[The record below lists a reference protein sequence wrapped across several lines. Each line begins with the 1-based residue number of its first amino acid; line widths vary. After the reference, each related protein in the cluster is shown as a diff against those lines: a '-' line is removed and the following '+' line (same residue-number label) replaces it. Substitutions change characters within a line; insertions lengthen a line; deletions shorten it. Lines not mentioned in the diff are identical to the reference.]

1 MLGTKHVFTE
11 TTLDTAYLWL
21 CKQRRNFPANA
32 DIWHLRF
39 HWNTI
44 RGELLQT
51 LNKQDYNF
59 MPLSVVTKADGESI
73 HLWSSQD
80 ALVLKMLAMALP
92 DALALSSLC
101 THIKGHGGLKATVN
115 DLHAALPDYRY
126 VMKTDVKGYYASIDH
141 TILLKQLDKDITDP
155 FIWRLLVQ
163 FVKRSVERGGTFKS
177 ITCGISRG
185 CPLSPVIAAYY
196 LKALDEQMAGDPR
209 YFYRRYMDDVIILA
223 KTRWHLRKA
232 VRTVNQH
239 FHQLKV
245 EQAPDKTFIGKI
257 SKGWDFLGYYFDGK
271 QLTVAAKTVEKHVL
285 YYRQLYEQLRNKK
298 ATSDEMALALG
309 LYVKRWQRWAV
320 AGLAGITIEFA
331 IVCDDKH
338 NRMIFTLTN
347 PDTPANPNTTP

>member
-1 MLGTKHVFTE
+1 MLDAKHVFTE

-21 CKQRRNFPANA
+21 CKQRANFPANA

-39 HWNTI
+39 HWHTI

-51 LNKQDYNF
+51 LHKQDYTF
-59 MPLSVVTKADGESI
+59 LPLSVVTKADGETL

-92 DALALSSLC
+92 EALALSSLC
-101 THIKGHGGLKATVN
+101 THIKGHGGLKATVSA
-115 DLHAALPDYRY
+115 LQAALPDYTY
-126 VMKTDVKGYYASIDH
+126 VMKTDVKGYYESIDH

-196 LKALDEQMAGDPR
+196 LKALDEQMAGDTR

-245 EQAPDKTFIGKI
+245 EQAPDKTFIGRIEKEF
-257 SKGWDFLGYYFDGK
+257 DFLGYRFG
-271 QLTVAAKTVEKHVL
+271 LPELGLAEKTITNAVNKV
-285 YYRQLYEQLRNKK
+285 RQLYEQNLAAPKRAAMLDDYITRWLRWVN
-298 ATSDEMALALG
+298 
-309 LYVKRWQRWAV
+309 
-320 AGLAGITIEFA
+320 AGL
-331 IVCDDKH
+331 DDKPI
-338 NRMIFTLTN
+338 NIVFCIEQRTSPLN
-347 PDTPANPNTTP
+347 PAASI

>member
-1 MLGTKHVFTE
+1 MLDTKRVFTE
-11 TTLDTAYLWL
+11 ATLDNAYSWL

-39 HWNTI
+39 HWHTL

-51 LNKQDYNF
+51 LNKQDYTF

-92 DALALSSLC
+92 EALALSSLC

-115 DLHAALPDYRY
+115 DLNAALPDYRY
-126 VMKTDVKGYYASIDH
+126 VMKTDVKGYYESIDH

-196 LKALDEQMAGDPR
+196 LKALDEQMEGDTR
-209 YFYRRYMDDVIILA
+209 YFYRRYMDDVIVLA
-223 KTRWHLRKA
+223 KTRWHLRNA

-239 FHQLKV
+239 FNQLKV
-245 EQAPDKTFIGKI
+245 EQSPDKTFIGKI
-257 SKGWDFLGYYFDGK
+257 SRGWDFLGYHFDGK
-271 QLTVAAKTVEKHVL
+271 QLTVAAKTVQKHVL
-285 YYRQLYEQLRNKK
+285 HYRQLYELLRKKK

-309 LYVKRWQRWAV
+309 QYVKRWQQWV
-320 AGLAGITIEFA
+320 KAGLRPRVTLGSTNTVGSFYLDTLNYDTIK
-331 IVCDDKH
+331 VQ
-338 NRMIFTLTN
+338 
-347 PDTPANPNTTP
+347 